1 MEKEREADEK
11 SELLR
16 TTEEEILAEVG
27 NQFVEKREKQMKRAN
42 S

>member
-1 MEKEREADEK
+1 MKKEREADEK

-16 TTEEEILAEVG
+16 TTEEEILAEV
-27 NQFVEKREKQMKRAN
+27 QSRLMKQEREADGKTN